1 MEKMSNEKNADKKI
15 TKKDLMKVNLRF
27 LFGGQLGWNYE
38 RMQGLPYCYSII
50 PILKKLY
57 TNKEDLIK
65 ALKLHLQ
72 FFNTTPDMAH
82 LILGANAG
90 IEEEKGLES
99 EEAITAIKTGLMG
112 PFAGVGDTI
121 FGVIA
126 GTVFGSI
133 AAYMALSGSSLGIW
147 IWTIWLVF
155 RWFLRWWFVKL
166 GYKQGTK
173 LVTTLSSKLK
183 NITEAADILGLTV
196 VGALIPTVISV
207 KVPYV
212 FTSGKITMKLQD
224 ILNQIMPAL
233 IPVALVAG
241 VYWLLGRK
249 KMNSTK
255 AIFILIILA
264 IVLAALNIL
273 GK

>member
-1 MEKMSNEKNADKKI
+1 MSNEKNADKKI

>member
-1 MEKMSNEKNADKKI
+1 MNNEVKVDKKI
-15 TKKDLMKVNLRF
+15 TEKDLMKVNLRF
-27 LFGGQLGWNYE
+27 LLGGQLGWNYE
-38 RMQGLPYCYSII
+38 RMQGLPYCYAMM
-50 PILKKLY
+50 PVLKKLY
-57 TNKEDLIK
+57 TKKEDLIK

-82 LILGANAG
+82 LILGANVG
-90 IEEEKGLES
+90 IEEEKGLTS
-99 EEAITAIKTGLMG
+99 EEAVTAIKTGLMG

-133 AAYMALSGSSLGIW
+133 AANMALNGSSLGIW
-147 IWTIWLVF
+147 IWTIWMVF
-155 RWFLRWWFVKL
+155 RWFLRWWFTKL
-166 GYKQGTK
+166 GYKQGVK
-173 LVTTLSSKLK
+173 LVTTLSQKLK

-196 VGALIPTVISV
+196 VGALIPTVISA

-212 FTSGKITMKLQD
+212 FQSGEISMKLQD
-224 ILNQIMPAL
+224 ILDQIMPAL
-233 IPVALVAG
+233 VPVALVGG

-255 AIFILIILA
+255 AIFILLILS
-264 IVLAALNIL
+264 LLLSALGIL
-273 GK
+273 GS